1 MDNSKKIR
9 DNPIFIA
16 NVYIYDETKTRN
28 LRADYFIYIWDNTYR
43 CKYCLLCYIYTHR
56 QNEYECT
63 NFNYF

>member
-28 LRADYFIYIWDNTYR
+28 PRAEYFIYMG
-43 CKYCLLCYIYTHR
+43 
-56 QNEYECT
+56 
-63 NFNYF
+63 

>member
-28 LRADYFIYIWDNTYR
+28 LRAENFIYMG
-43 CKYCLLCYIYTHR
+43 
-56 QNEYECT
+56 
-63 NFNYF
+63 

>member
-28 LRADYFIYIWDNTYR
+28 PEQNSLYVWDNN
-43 CKYCLLCYIYTHR
+43 LSM
-56 QNEYECT
+56 
-63 NFNYF
+63 

>member
-28 LRADYFIYIWDNTYR
+28 LRA
-43 CKYCLLCYIYTHR
+43 
-56 QNEYECT
+56 E
-63 NFNYF
+63 